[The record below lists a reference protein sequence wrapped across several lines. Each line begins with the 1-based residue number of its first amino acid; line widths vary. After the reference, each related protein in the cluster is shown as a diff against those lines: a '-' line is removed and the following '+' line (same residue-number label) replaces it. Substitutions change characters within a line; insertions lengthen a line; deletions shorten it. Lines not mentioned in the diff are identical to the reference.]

1 MKNLLYLL
9 MAVLLLAACGGK
21 DVKDMYTVESEQ
33 DANQGTLNVEVK
45 TDEVYGESDLKKI
58 IIDASSQYNHD
69 KVHGI
74 RYNIINPDGKGYAEA
89 KIAFDETG
97 MNATGAKKKNN
108 SEITIK

>member
-1 MKNLLYLL
+1 MKKLI
-9 MAVLLLAACGGK
+9 VLIMSILVLAACGGK

-33 DANQGTLNVEVK
+33 EAQQGTLNVEVK
-45 TDEVYGESDLKKI
+45 TDEEFSESDLKKI

-74 RYNIINPDGKGYAEA
+74 RYNFINSDGKGYAEA

-97 MNATGAKKKNN
+97 MKATGATKKNIA
-108 SEITIK
+108 EITIK